1 VTGGAQVRT
10 PQASGGA
17 QIRTPQASGGAD
29 IRTPGAAADA
39 RIRTPGANIGADTN
53 VPNVAGR
60 ANVGGEARTALRP
73 DVDAGARANA
83 DARVRANW
91 ANASPQRRDAFRSS
105 FDSALNANAR
115 ATNRSMANWLDSNP
129 TRASYWS
136 NWGGNVRN
144 NFTYGRSP
152 YFNGGFWNGRNLVGL
167 GLAAAGVGGGYGYGY
182 GSYPIGGAGP
192 GWWGYSPWTSA
203 NPWNYWYGN
212 PGWNTFAGYYGWN
225 TPYYYDYGSNGN
237 VVYRGNTVYV
247 NDQLVGTPA
256 DYSESAADLAV
267 VTEDQMNAP
276 HEWMPLGTFSVAT
289 SQNETNPARVAQ
301 LAYHNKQGLI
311 SGTIFNRESGN
322 LYAIQGR
329 VDPQTQRVAFTIGK
343 DPNVVMET
351 GLYNLTQ
358 QETPV
363 LVHFGPSKTET
374 YLFARL
380 PEPQQSEQ
388 PTTTATG
395 PADDFR
401 R

>member
-1 VTGGAQVRT
+1 VTTPGAAGGAQ
-10 PQASGGA
+10 
-17 QIRTPQASGGAD
+17 

-39 RIRTPGANIGADTN
+39 RVRAPGARIEAPGVD
-53 VPNVAGR
+53 GR
-60 ANVGGEARTALRP
+60 ANLSGEARTALRP
-73 DVDAGARANA
+73 DIDRAGARIDA
-83 DARVRANW
+83 DSRFRANW
-91 ANASPQRRDAFRSS
+91 ATASPERRREFRSS
-105 FDSALNANAR
+105 FDSALNAR
-115 ATNRSMANWLDSNP
+115 ATNRAMANWLNANP
-129 TRASYWS
+129 ARASYWS

-144 NFTYGRSP
+144 NFVYGRSP
-152 YFNGGFWNGRNLVGL
+152 YFNSGFWSGRNLVGL
-167 GLAAAGVGGGYGYGY
+167 GLAAAGVGGYGYGY
-182 GSYPIGGAGP
+182 GSYPIGGPGA
-192 GWWGYSPWTSA
+192 GWWGYSPWASA
-203 NPWNYWYGN
+203 HPWNYWYGN

-225 TPYYYDYGSNGN
+225 TPYFYDYGPSGN
-237 VVYRGNTVYV
+237 VVYRGNAVYV

-256 DYSESAADLAV
+256 DYSQSAAELAV
-267 VTEDQMNAP
+267 VTEEQMNAP
-276 HEWMPLGTFSVAT
+276 HEWVPLGTFSVAT

-301 LAYHNKQGLI
+301 LAHDNKQGLI
-311 SGTIFNRESGN
+311 SGTIFNRDSGN

-363 LVHFGPSKTET
+363 LVHFGSNRTET

-395 PADDFR
+395 PATPPADDFR